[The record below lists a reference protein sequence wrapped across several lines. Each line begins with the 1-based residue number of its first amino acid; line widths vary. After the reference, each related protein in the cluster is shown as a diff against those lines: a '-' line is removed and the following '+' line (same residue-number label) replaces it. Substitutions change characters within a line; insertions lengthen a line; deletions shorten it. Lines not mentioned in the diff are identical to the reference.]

1 MTDPAGSD
9 RAQRRFQAL
18 IEHSADAIT
27 LLNAAGEVVYDSP
40 AAPGLLGYSPETWLG
55 KNIFGLFHPDD
66 AERMMGEFQRLIAD
80 ASQPVH
86 SQFRLKHADGRWLWI
101 DAHGANLLA
110 DPDVEAI
117 VVNYRDISAEMQA
130 IENLQSR
137 EDYLEG
143 LMNTL
148 GDAVLTVH
156 FPSRLINFVNQAVSE
171 IFGYAPEE
179 LLGKTTEMLY
189 PNRETF
195 LAFGENLRQGL
206 EAGERQIRQDIQML
220 RKNGEVFWASTHVTF
235 FTQDGVPANAI
246 SVVRDISEKKQA
258 EEKLRTS
265 ENRLRAI
272 FEHEPECVKVVSKD
286 GLLQE
291 MNPAGLRMLG
301 IEQIE
306 EIRGRPALE
315 LIHPDDHM
323 LYQGLHKEAS
333 RGQTGQM
340 QFRIFGPQ
348 NRILWVDSIATPLPG
363 ANGKIE
369 AVLSVTRD
377 ITEQKEAEAAREHAA
392 AMLRER
398 IKELTTLHRASQLF
412 QQQADSPLAVLQELA
427 SLLPSGWQY
436 PEITA
441 ARILYD
447 GLEFT
452 TPNYAPTAWRLAAP
466 VVTSDNKVGE
476 IEVVYLEERPQEAE
490 GPFLPEERELLNT
503 LAEMLR
509 GYLDRH
515 QAETQ
520 IHRHFNHLTAIHT
533 IDSSITSTL
542 DLGENFQVLLEQAV
556 IQLDVEAADILLLDE
571 TGESLK
577 YIAGQRFKKP
587 PPKQIGLVDT
597 YAGDV
602 IQSRKIV
609 AYHDQAGGKSIQR
622 TPFWKAEGFH
632 SYYGSP
638 LVAKGQVKGVLEV
651 FSTRPITPDDE
662 WLTFFQTLA
671 DQGAVAVENAELF
684 AGLERSNLALAQ
696 SYDITLEGWTR
707 ALDLRDKETEGHTRR
722 VTEMTVQLAAA
733 LGSAEDDLV
742 HIRRGALLHDI
753 GKLGIPDRILL
764 KPEPLTEE
772 EWLVMRQHPV
782 YAYEW
787 LSPIEVLHPA
797 LDIPYAHHERWD
809 GSGYPRGL
817 KGEEI
822 PLAARIFAVVDVW
835 DALRSDRPYRPAWSA
850 AEALRYIRKESG
862 THFDPQVVRV
872 FLQTFADTTGRR

>member
-1 MTDPAGSD
+1 M
-9 RAQRRFQAL
+9 R
-18 IEHSADAIT
+18 
-27 LLNAAGEVVYDSP
+27 
-40 AAPGLLGYSPETWLG
+40 
-55 KNIFGLFHPDD
+55 
-66 AERMMGEFQRLIAD
+66 
-80 ASQPVH
+80 
-86 SQFRLKHADGRWLWI
+86 
-101 DAHGANLLA
+101 
-110 DPDVEAI
+110 
-117 VVNYRDISAEMQA
+117 
-130 IENLQSR
+130 
-137 EDYLEG
+137 
-143 LMNTL
+143 
-148 GDAVLTVH
+148 
-156 FPSRLINFVNQAVSE
+156 
-171 IFGYAPEE
+171 
-179 LLGKTTEMLY
+179 
-189 PNRETF
+189 
-195 LAFGENLRQGL
+195 
-206 EAGERQIRQDIQML
+206 
-220 RKNGEVFWASTHVTF
+220 RKNGEVFWASSHVTF
-235 FTQDGVPANAI
+235 FTQDGIPTNAI
-246 SVVRDISEKKQA
+246 SVVRDISEKKEA

-301 IEQIE
+301 IERIE
-306 EIRGRPALE
+306 EILGRPALD
-315 LIHPDDHM
+315 LIYPDDRNTYM
-323 LYQGLHKEAS
+323 KLHKEAS
-333 RGQTGQM
+333 QGQTGQM

-348 NRILWVDSIATPLPG
+348 DRVLWVDSIATPLPG

-427 SLLPSGWQY
+427 NLLPPGWKY
-436 PEITA
+436 PEIAA

-466 VVTSDNKVGE
+466 VLTSDNKVGE

-490 GPFLPEERELLNT
+490 GPFLPEERDLLNT

-542 DLGENFQVLLEQAV
+542 DLGENFQVILEQAI
-556 IQLDVEAADILLLDE
+556 IQLNVDAADILLLDE
-571 TGESLK
+571 NRESLTI
-577 YIAGQRFKKP
+577 IAGQGFQKTP
-587 PPKQIGLVDT
+587 PEQIDLEGA

-602 IQSRKIV
+602 IQTRKII
-609 AYHDQAGGKSIQR
+609 AYHNQPGDRSPQR
-622 TPFWKAEGFH
+622 AAYWKAEGFQC
-632 SYYGSP
+632 YYGSP
-638 LVAKGQVKGVLEV
+638 LVTKGQVKGVLEV
-651 FSTRPITPDDE
+651 FSKRMITPDDE

-671 DQGAVAVENAELF
+671 DQAAVAVENAELF

-733 LGSAEDDLV
+733 LGLPENELV
-742 HIRRGALLHDI
+742 HLRRGALLHDI

-764 KPEPLTEE
+764 KPEPLTED
-772 EWLVMRQHPV
+772 EWVIMRQHPI

-787 LSPIEVLHPA
+787 LLPIEVLHPA

-817 KGEEI
+817 KGEDI

-835 DALRSDRPYRPAWSA
+835 DALRSDRPYRPAWTQ
-850 AEALRYIRKESG
+850 AEVLAHIKEMSG
-862 THFDPQVVRV
+862 IHFDPQVVTA
-872 FLQTFADTTGRR
+872 FLKTFAVTTRRGKRLQ